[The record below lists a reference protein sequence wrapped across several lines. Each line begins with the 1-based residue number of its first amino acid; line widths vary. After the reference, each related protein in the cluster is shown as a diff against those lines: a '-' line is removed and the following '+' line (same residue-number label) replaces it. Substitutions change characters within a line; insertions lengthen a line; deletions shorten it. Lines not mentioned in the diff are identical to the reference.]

1 MLLKDKTVLVVGA
14 STGMGRRTAIY
25 AGEQGAKLIVAAR
38 RKDECDKIID
48 AHKAAGG
55 DGLALH
61 MDGTDEASVNDGIAQ
76 VAETYGT
83 LDCVFNNIG
92 NTQGFGPFIET
103 PLERWQASMDVNVT
117 SVFMLM
123 RAQIPLMQKN
133 GGGVIVN
140 NSSTA
145 GLQGVPTMADYCA
158 SKWGLIGLTYTV
170 AKEYGPEN
178 IRCLAIAP
186 GVIMTERAQEMESK
200 MPQIFDNI
208 RKDIPL
214 GHTGDMQDIA
224 ELVCWL
230 MSDKAKY
237 VTGITVPIDGGR
249 TA

>member
-1 MLLKDKTVLVVGA
+1 MLLKDKICMVVGA

-25 AGEQGAKLIVAAR
+25 AGQQGATLIVAAR
-38 RKDECDKIID
+38 RKEECDKIID

-55 DGLALH
+55 EGLAIQ

-76 VAETYGT
+76 VAQTYGK

-92 NTQGFGPFIET
+92 NTQGFGPFTET

-123 RAQIPLMQKN
+123 RGQIPLLQKS

-158 SKWGLIGLTYTV
+158 SKWGVIGLTYTV
-170 AKEYGPEN
+170 AKEFGPDN

-186 GVIMTERAQEMESK
+186 GIIMTERAQEMEGK
-200 MPQIFDNI
+200 MPHIFEGLRN
-208 RKDIPL
+208 DIPL
-214 GHTGDMQDIA
+214 GRTGEMQDIA

-237 VTGITVPIDGGR
+237 MTGITVPIDGGR

>member
-1 MLLKDKTVLVVGA
+1 MLLKDKVVMVVGA
-14 STGMGRRTAIY
+14 STGMGRRTAVH

-48 AHKAAGG
+48 AHIANGG
-55 DGLALH
+55 EGLAIQ
-61 MDGTDEASVNDGIAQ
+61 MDGTDEKSVNDGLAQ
-76 VAETYGT
+76 VAEKYGA

-92 NTQGFGPFIET
+92 NTQGFGPFSET
-103 PLERWQASMDVNVT
+103 PLERWQASIDVNLT

-123 RAQIPLMQKN
+123 RGQIPLLQKN

-145 GLQGVPTMADYCA
+145 GVQGVPTMADYCA
-158 SKWGLIGLTYTV
+158 SKWGVIGLTYTV
-170 AKEYGPEN
+170 AKEHGPDN

-186 GVIMTERAQEMESK
+186 GIIMTERAQDMEVN
-200 MPQIFDNI
+200 MPDLFKEL
-208 RKDIPL
+208 REGIPL
-214 GHTGDMQDIA
+214 QKTGEMQDIA

-237 VTGITVPIDGGR
+237 MTGITVPIDGGR